1 MRATLEKDKKL
12 EYALFLGCTVPVRG
26 MNYETSA
33 RQVAQK
39 LGIALVDKEGFSC
52 CGFPVQSV
60 NKHAALLLAAR
71 NLSLAEEAG
80 LDICVLC
87 SACGV
92 NLSEANHAFQS
103 DPDLLSRI
111 NADLKA
117 VGKSYSGKTK
127 VKHFVRILY
136 EEVGLDQLRKHIR
149 QPLSGLAVAP
159 FYGCHYLKPA
169 EIHDRFEDPEDPK
182 SLEQLIEITGAQA
195 LYHSSRISCCGGGV
209 LGIDEPTAQKVAKM
223 TLDSA
228 KATGADAL
236 VLQCGTCDVM
246 LEVSQKK
253 IGKTF
258 EVEYN
263 LPVVYYPQLL
273 GLAMGISPEELGFA
287 LNRVGSREFL
297 ERVQSLPIG

>member
-1 MRATLEKDKKL
+1 MRATLEKDKTL

-33 RQVAQK
+33 RQVAK
-39 LGIALVDKEGFSC
+39 RIGIRLVDFEGFSC

-80 LDICVLC
+80 LDVCVLC

-92 NLSEANHAFQS
+92 SLAEANHAFQK

-111 NADLKA
+111 NTDLNT
-117 VGKSYSGKTK
+117 VGKHYSGKTK
-127 VKHFVRILY
+127 VKHFVRLLY
-136 EEVGLDQLRKHIR
+136 EDVGLDRLKEHIR

-169 EIHDRFEDPEDPK
+169 EVHDRFEDPEDPK
-182 SLEQLIEITGAQA
+182 SLEELIEITGAQA
-195 LYHSSRISCCGGGV
+195 LYYPSRMSCCGGGV
-209 LGIDEPTAQKVAKM
+209 LGIDEPTAQKIAKT
-223 TLDSA
+223 TLDEA
-228 KATGADAL
+228 KAVEADAL
-236 VLQCGTCDVM
+236 VLQCGTCDIM
-246 LEVSQKK
+246 LELSQKK
-253 IGKTF
+253 IGKIFQT
-258 EVEYN
+258 EYN

-273 GLAMGISPEELGFA
+273 GLAMGIPQEDLGFA
-287 LNRVGSREFL
+287 LNRIRSQEFL
-297 ERVQSLPIG
+297 ERVKSLSAH

>member
-1 MRATLEKDKKL
+1 MRTSVEKKKSL
-12 EYALFLGCTVPVRG
+12 QYALFLGCTVPVRG
-26 MNYETSA
+26 MNYEASA
-33 RQVAQK
+33 RLVAER
-39 LGIALVDKEGFSC
+39 LDIRLVDIEGFSC

-60 NKHAALLLAAR
+60 KKYAALLLAAR
-71 NLSLAEEAG
+71 NLSMAEERG

-92 NLSEANHAFQS
+92 SLSEANHAFQKDAS
-103 DPDLLSRI
+103 LLSEI
-111 NADLKA
+111 NSDLQA
-117 VGKSYSGKTK
+117 VGKHYSGKTK

-136 EEVGLDQLRKHIR
+136 QDVGLDRLQEHIQ

-169 EIHDRFEDPEDPK
+169 EVHDHFEDPEDPR
-182 SLEQLIEITGAQA
+182 SLEELIELTGAKA
-195 LYHSSRISCCGGGV
+195 LYHENRIACCGGGV
-209 LGIDEPTAQKVAKM
+209 LGIDEPTAQKVAKS
-223 TLDSA
+223 TLDAA
-228 KATGADAL
+228 KAAGADAL

-246 LEVSQKK
+246 LELSQKK

-258 EVEYN
+258 DVEYN

-273 GLAMGISPEELGFA
+273 GLAMGIPQEELGFA

-297 ERVQSLPIG
+297 ERVNSLPTP